1 MIKLE
6 GKGPVKEM
14 ELFFDVLCN
23 YGFIRSRSRS
33 FVNIEGDRSLIEAE
47 VGVPKWICQG
57 YPEPAADGDQRFIT
71 EEQIPDR
78 VRMLTP
84 FRVTK
89 ELMAKTGKN

>member
-14 ELFFDVLCN
+14 ELFFDVLCS
-23 YGFIRSRSRS
+23 YGFVRSRSRS

-57 YPEPAADGDQRFIT
+57 YPEPAADGDQRYIT
-71 EEQIPDR
+71 EEQIPDTYLAETILYR
-78 VRMLTP
+78 RAAGLNAADN
-84 FRVTK
+84 K
-89 ELMAKTGKN
+89 

>member
-23 YGFIRSRSRS
+23 YGFIRSRSKS

-71 EEQIPDR
+71 EEQIPDTYLPETILYR
-78 VRMLTP
+78 RAAGIDTAE
-84 FRVTK
+84 TK
-89 ELMAKTGKN
+89 